1 MSSIT
6 PASFVDDGSSFE
18 KRILHPTHNRK
29 SLNDA
34 ASDTTSAYSG
44 SYIDDGA
51 DMLLPSRRT
60 PGFGP
65 INPKFYKQRKRK
77 ENENDAW
84 NNDIQKAVGGDI
96 GRSLEKLRGIGGVEV
111 KRHTDTLD
119 KHGKR
124 RKDTITIPL
133 PRRWGTFTIKADD
146 GRVIVVDEDGEFDS
160 GPQLQ
165 QEPRKW
171 VKAPTTA
178 SIPPS
183 EERRESKKKH
193 LGPIK
198 SLMPIPESEYEEGY
212 VLEGEEDLMSPT
224 GFFMTGGASG
234 WLERSVSP
242 VKFRQSSR
250 RSNSLKPAS
259 PIRSLPGSW
268 PSPPLSP
275 SKGASVSDISTSSAE
290 PWGGA
295 KSRSSKKSHRS
306 SRHGDDN
313 VSTESYSTYKLATV
327 EDAADTSSANGSLVK
342 EGGWSGSQKSK
353 GDEWDGGPD
362 GNETGWG
369 GHKQASENGWDG
381 SKNISSSSIKSSH
394 RSSRPADNTDIW
406 SEQPLPS
413 SIALEQTLPSGIWPE
428 QPLRSGVRPEQPL
441 PSTHLAPSIVQNWIG
456 DHGKTVSEASTHKP
470 RSHRHKHHSR
480 SRSRGLSA
488 HLAALSE
495 ASWDGFEKPKTMSDV
510 SVAGT
515 GSERSWPES
524 RQRSRRSNRT
534 DNWGGSQEANV
545 GERTD
550 SESGRG
556 SRYENGY
563 DEDNGTYL
571 NGSWSGVKVRVRSRR
586 GSMNAGVWGE

>member
-133 PRRWGTFTIKADD
+133 PRRWGTFIIKADD

-224 GFFMTGGASG
+224 GFFVTGGASG
-234 WLERSVSP
+234 WLERSSAFEFVEACIAYTL
-242 VKFRQSSR
+242 VAGK
-250 RSNSLKPAS
+250 LA
-259 PIRSLPGSW
+259 
-268 PSPPLSP
+268 
-275 SKGASVSDISTSSAE
+275 ISTTITFE
-290 PWGGA
+290 G
-295 KSRSSKKSHRS
+295 RQ
-306 SRHGDDN
+306 HGDDN

-441 PSTHLAPSIVQNWIG
+441 PSTHLAPSVVQNWIG
-456 DHGKTVSEASTHKP
+456 DHVKTVSEASTHKS
-470 RSHRHKHHSR
+470 RSHNHKHHSR
-480 SRSRGLSA
+480 SRSRG
-488 HLAALSE
+488 LSE

-556 SRYENGY
+556 SRYENGF